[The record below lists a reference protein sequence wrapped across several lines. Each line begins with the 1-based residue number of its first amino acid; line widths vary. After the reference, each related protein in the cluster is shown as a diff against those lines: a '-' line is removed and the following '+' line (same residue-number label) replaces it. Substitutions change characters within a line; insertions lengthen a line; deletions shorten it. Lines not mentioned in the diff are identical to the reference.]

1 MDKNENTK
9 TKNFNYNILSM
20 NDKVIDIKIILML
33 VMMNH
38 HIQQSK
44 FISVEDTIYDK
55 SKNLEQMKA
64 IRK

>member
-9 TKNFNYNILSM
+9 TKNFNYNILNM